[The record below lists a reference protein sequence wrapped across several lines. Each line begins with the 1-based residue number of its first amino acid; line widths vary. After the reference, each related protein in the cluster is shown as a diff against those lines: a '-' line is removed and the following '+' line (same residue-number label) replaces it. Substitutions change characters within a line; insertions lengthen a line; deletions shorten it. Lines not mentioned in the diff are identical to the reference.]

1 LRHLPNKEISQ
12 SVSSQVDTLL
22 FICYDGVD
30 NYSTR
35 CYSGNMLK
43 LMTKHFA
50 KWAKKQN
57 IPNIDLAK
65 SLNEVEEGN
74 FEANLGGHVIKK
86 RIRFQGK
93 GKSGSGRTIICY
105 KQADRAFFIHGFAKN
120 EKSNLTSKELHAFKE
135 LAKVLLSLSNEKLNI
150 AIEKSNIMEVKS

>member
-1 LRHLPNKEISQ
+1 VSIQPFSQPKEQMKLVCSNGWARNSWHFNIPVSGSLCSQ
-12 SVSSQVDTLL
+12 NIH
-22 FICYDGVD
+22 FDGID
-30 NYSTR
+30 NYITR
-35 CYSGNMLK
+35 CYRRKMQK

-65 SLNEVEEGN
+65 AMNEVEVGN

-86 RIRFQGK
+86 RIRFQGI

-105 KQADRAFFIHGFAKN
+105 KQADRAFFVHGCK
-120 EKSNLTSKELHAFKE
+120 ERKIKSHIQRTSRL
-135 LAKVLLSLSNEKLNI
+135 
-150 AIEKSNIMEVKS
+150 